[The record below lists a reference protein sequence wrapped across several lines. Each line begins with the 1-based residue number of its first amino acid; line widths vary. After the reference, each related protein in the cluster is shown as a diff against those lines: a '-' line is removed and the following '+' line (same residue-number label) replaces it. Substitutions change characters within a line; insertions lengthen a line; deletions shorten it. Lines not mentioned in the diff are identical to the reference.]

1 MVLGNLVHVL
11 QDFSAKGKSEQKF
24 AKYCSTNFSSDEFHM
39 MQIKLEPRD
48 VARLSSF
55 GNNVCRKCTIKLIEG
70 DIVVRIGARPP
81 KYYHKECFKV
91 Y

>member
-1 MVLGNLVHVL
+1 
-11 QDFSAKGKSEQKF
+11 
-24 AKYCSTNFSSDEFHM
+24 M
-39 MQIKLEPRD
+39 MQIRLEPRD
-48 VARLSSF
+48 VARLSSN
-55 GNNVCRKCTIKLIEG
+55 GNNICRKCTIPLIEG

>member
-1 MVLGNLVHVL
+1 M
-11 QDFSAKGKSEQKF
+11 KIQKITHYKLF
-24 AKYCSTNFSSDEFHM
+24 RNDSLM
-39 MQIKLEPRD
+39 MQIRLEPRD
-48 VARLSSF
+48 VARLSTS

-81 KYYHKECFKV
+81 KYYHKECFRV

>member
-1 MVLGNLVHVL
+1 MVLGKLEYCTIR
-11 QDFSAKGKSEQKF
+11 FFGKSQVRIKIS
-24 AKYCSTNFSSDEFHM
+24 KTSHDKLSRNGFHM
-39 MQIKLEPRD
+39 MQIRLEPRD
-48 VARLSSF
+48 VARLSSH
-55 GNNVCRKCTIKLIEG
+55 GNNVCRKCTIPLIEG

>member
-1 MVLGNLVHVL
+1 
-11 QDFSAKGKSEQKF
+11 
-24 AKYCSTNFSSDEFHM
+24 M
-39 MQIKLEPRD
+39 MQIRLEPRD
-48 VARLSSF
+48 IARLTSND
-55 GNNVCRKCTIKLIEG
+55 NNVCRKCTIKLIEG